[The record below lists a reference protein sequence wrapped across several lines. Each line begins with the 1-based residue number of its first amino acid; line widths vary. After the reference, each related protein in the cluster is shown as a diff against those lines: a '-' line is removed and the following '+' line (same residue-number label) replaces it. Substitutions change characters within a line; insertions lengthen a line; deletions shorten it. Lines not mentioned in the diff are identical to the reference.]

1 MEKKILIAVDG
12 SDACHHA
19 VDYVGLM
26 EGAMVK
32 NLRVTLFY
40 VMSAIPPFL
49 RREAQ
54 TNRETLRQVHAM
66 EKKNREA
73 AHAALEAARQRLLDH
88 GFRKD
93 HLEQKPQPRTA
104 DVAKDII
111 FEGERGMYDA
121 VVLGRRGVSKAQELF
136 VGSVT
141 NQVVQHANRTPIWI
155 VGSRVSSL
163 KVLCAVDG
171 SEGSLKAVDHMAFM
185 LGDNPEC
192 KITLFH
198 AGASLA
204 SYCPLDFGE
213 ELKKEIEGEL
223 MRSEERCMDDFYSRA
238 VKVLNEAGLS
248 RDQIETKTK
257 QGGLSVSR
265 AILDE
270 MRRGDYGT
278 VVLGRRGENE
288 ASFLGHTSDKI
299 MRGASEAAVWIVG

>member
-1 MEKKILIAVDG
+1 
-12 SDACHHA
+12 
-19 VDYVGLM
+19 
-26 EGAMVK
+26 
-32 NLRVTLFY
+32 
-40 VMSAIPPFL
+40 
-49 RREAQ
+49 
-54 TNRETLRQVHAM
+54 
-66 EKKNREA
+66 
-73 AHAALEAARQRLLDH
+73 
-88 GFRKD
+88 
-93 HLEQKPQPRTA
+93 
-104 DVAKDII
+104 
-111 FEGERGMYDA
+111 
-121 VVLGRRGVSKAQELF
+121 VSKAQELF

-171 SEGSLKAVDHMAFM
+171 SEGSLKAVDHLAFM

-192 KITLFH
+192 RITLFH

-204 SYCPLDFGE
+204 GYCPLDFGE

-223 MRSEERCMDDFYSRA
+223 MKSEDRCMDDFYSRA

-257 QGGLSVSR
+257 KGGLSVSK
-265 AILDE
+265 AILNE

>member
-12 SDACHHA
+12 STSTKYA

-40 VMSAIPPFL
+40 VMSAVPPFL
-49 RREAQ
+49 RREAKSS
-54 TNRETLRQVHAM
+54 RDAHKQVKAM
-66 EKKNREA
+66 EKKYHEVA
-73 AHAALEAARQRLLDH
+73 QMALEVARQRLLDH
-88 GFRKD
+88 GFEKER
-93 HLEQKPQPRTA
+93 LEVKAQPRKS

-111 FEGERGMYDA
+111 FEAEQGMYDA
-121 VVLGRRGVSKAQELF
+121 LVLGRRGVTKAQEIF

-141 NQVVQHANRTPIWI
+141 NLVVQHAERLPIWI

-198 AGASLA
+198 VEASLA
-204 SYCPLDFGE
+204 NYCTLDFGE
-213 ELKKEIEGEL
+213 ELKGEIEGEL
-223 MRSEERCMDDFYSRA
+223 MKSEGRCMDDFYSRA
-238 VKVLNEAGLS
+238 IKVLREGGLAM
-248 RDQIETKTK
+248 DQIETKSVE
-257 QGGLSVSR
+257 GGLSVTK
-265 AILDE
+265 AILKE
-270 MRRGDYGT
+270 VRRGDYGT
-278 VVLGRRGENE
+278 VVLGRRGEDE
-288 ASFLGHTSDKI
+288 ASFLGHTSDKA
-299 MRGASEAAVWIVG
+299 MRRAEEAAIWIVG